1 MEAGGNGRLFGQ
13 SVQERN
19 EGEHRVQREVE
30 LSLRV
35 ADGRGGWDTEGE
47 GDRSIK
53 QLNGGTGFYDKT

>member
-1 MEAGGNGRLFGQ
+1 MDACLASQSKNGMK
-13 SVQERN
+13 VKN
-19 EGEHRVQREVE
+19 RVQREVE